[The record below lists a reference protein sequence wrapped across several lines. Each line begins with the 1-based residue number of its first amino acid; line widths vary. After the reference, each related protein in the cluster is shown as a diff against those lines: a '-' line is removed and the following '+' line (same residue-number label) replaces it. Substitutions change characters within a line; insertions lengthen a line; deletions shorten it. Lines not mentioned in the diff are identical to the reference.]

1 MDRCFSEKNPP
12 GYGKETNLGTTVHV
26 VMPTSPFVSTLEYET
41 NQLYTVQE
49 QTEEEEAKPETK
61 APKPTEAMNT

>member
-1 MDRCFSEKNPP
+1 
-12 GYGKETNLGTTVHV
+12 
-26 VMPTSPFVSTLEYET
+26 MPTSPFVSTLEYET

-61 APKPTEAMNT
+61 APEPTEAMNA